1 MVDIWLSM
9 VDVWLSMV
17 VVWWDILYET
27 LYCLPPARASQP
39 LETRPKVVDAEFEIS
54 QRFLPRRPVSSDR
67 RDDGDDVDGDVDGDG
82 DDDDDVNDDY
92 DDDDAPLHRNYD
104 EFRDIDECVTN
115 QRTDTAN
122 FRDARTHLKTG
133 NDDVDEWW
141 QRCGL

>member
-1 MVDIWLSM
+1 M

-67 RDDGDDVDGDVDGDG
+67 RDDQDDENDGGEGD
-82 DDDDDVNDDY
+82 
-92 DDDDAPLHRNYD
+92 
-104 EFRDIDECVTN
+104 RDLEILE
-115 QRTDTAN
+115 RALFKSERSAN
-122 FRDARTHLKTG
+122 SQKSPTH
-133 NDDVDEWW
+133 
-141 QRCGL
+141 